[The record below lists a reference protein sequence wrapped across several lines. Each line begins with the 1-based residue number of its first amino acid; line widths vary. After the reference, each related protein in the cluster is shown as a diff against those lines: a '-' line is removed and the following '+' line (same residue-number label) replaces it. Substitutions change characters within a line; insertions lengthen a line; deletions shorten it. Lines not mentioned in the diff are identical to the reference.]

1 MASFVVSDRRTSGVS
16 LATGDSLWL
25 TADGAIST
33 AGHNG
38 VTGSGGNALTLDGEI
53 LARAAFG
60 VLLTGGNNNVSVSD
74 TGSVMGDTAISANGP
89 STVTNAGQVIGLVS
103 DGVSLGTG
111 GTVVSNSGLIFG
123 STSGITASGAGNDI
137 TNYGWIHGGSGSG
150 ISLTSDNNV
159 ILNFGTIDGGQASI
173 KLGGAAGS
181 TNTIINWGTIL
192 GFGLPA
198 IQTADAND
206 VIINRGYLQYHVET
220 GGGNDIV
227 DNSFGGVI
235 VGDILLGAGDDLFI
249 AGVGLFETVVGG
261 AGTDTISYINHPRAM
276 LINLLSQVSADGIGH
291 DIFSSVENAVGSA
304 FDDTIHGD
312 DSPLGNVLDGGPG
325 GSDQIFGRGGPDTVS
340 YASAVRAV
348 LINLAG
354 QVTADG
360 VDTDT
365 LSSIENAIGSRF
377 NDTIYGN
384 DLDNV
389 LDGGLEGSD
398 QIFGG
403 LGTDAASYATSARAV
418 LINLA
423 DQVSTD
429 GMNND
434 TLASIE
440 NAIGSAFGDTI
451 VSGAG
456 ASVLE
461 GRGGNDT
468 FMFRRGQANGDT
480 VVDFAGNG
488 AFHGDMLQ
496 FVGYG
501 PGASFTQ
508 IDATHWQVNSGDGL
522 VQETIAFQNGAPV
535 HMSDVLF
542 A

>member
-1 MASFVVSDRRTSGVS
+1 M
-16 LATGDSLWL
+16 
-25 TADGAIST
+25 
-33 AGHNG
+33 
-38 VTGSGGNALTLDGEI
+38 
-53 LARAAFG
+53 
-60 VLLTGGNNNVSVSD
+60 
-74 TGSVMGDTAISANGP
+74 
-89 STVTNAGQVIGLVS
+89 
-103 DGVSLGTG
+103 
-111 GTVVSNSGLIFG
+111 
-123 STSGITASGAGNDI
+123 
-137 TNYGWIHGGSGSG
+137 
-150 ISLTSDNNV
+150 
-159 ILNFGTIDGGQASI
+159 
-173 KLGGAAGS
+173 
-181 TNTIINWGTIL
+181 
-192 GFGLPA
+192 
-198 IQTADAND
+198 
-206 VIINRGYLQYHVET
+206 ET
-220 GGGNDIV
+220 GGGNDV
-227 DNSFGGVI
+227 FDNSFGGVI
-235 VGDILLGAGDDLFI
+235 FGDILMGAGDDLVI
-249 AGVGLFETVVGG
+249 AGLDLFETVVGG
-261 AGTDTISYINHPRAM
+261 AGIDTISYINHPRAM
-276 LINLLSQVSADGIGH
+276 LINLFSQVSADGISH

-377 NDTIYGN
+377 NDTIYGS
-384 DLDNV
+384 DFDNV

-403 LGTDAASYATSARAV
+403 LGTDAVSYATSARAV

-423 DQVSTD
+423 DQVSAD

-434 TLASIE
+434 TLSSIE

-451 VSGAG
+451 VSGTG

-468 FMFRRGQANGDT
+468 FLFRRGEANGDT

-501 PGASFTQ
+501 PGATFVQ

-522 VQETIAFQNGAPV
+522 VHETIAFQNGAPV